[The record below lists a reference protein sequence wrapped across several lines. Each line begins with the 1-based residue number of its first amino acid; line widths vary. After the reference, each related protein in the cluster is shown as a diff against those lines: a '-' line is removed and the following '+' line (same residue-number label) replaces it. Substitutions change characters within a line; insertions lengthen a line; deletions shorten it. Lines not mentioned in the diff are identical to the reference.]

1 MKKYLYIIALTFS
14 FSGCLNYAYNYDYQ
28 PSTPSAVYSGTAY
41 EYIRSRSEEKFS
53 LWYEAIE
60 AGGMKDLY
68 EQDGYTYFLLEDD
81 QLVAW
86 LNSWH
91 YSSVSAMP
99 QTAINTLLMG
109 YTVKGVYN
117 SVNLTTSPIDVM
129 SCDSDHVVRMR
140 LYPNASTASQNL
152 HSMQAGW
159 VNYDGSIDFRN
170 IISSNIQT
178 SNGIIHVVVSRFV
191 RK

>member
-1 MKKYLYIIALTFS
+1 MKRIPLLLLLAYSLT
-14 FSGCLNYAYNYDYQ
+14 GCLNYAYDYDYKH
-28 PSTPSAVYSGTAY
+28 SEPSAVFSGTAY
-41 EYIRSRSEEKFS
+41 EYIQSRSEEKFS

-60 AGGMKDLY
+60 AGGMRDLY
-68 EQDGYTYFLLEDD
+68 EKKGYTYFLLEDD

-91 YSSVSAMP
+91 YSSISAMP
-99 QTAINTLLMG
+99 QTALVTLTQG
-109 YTVKGVYN
+109 YTLPDLYN
-117 SVNLTTSPIDVM
+117 SVDLTTTPIDVM
-129 SCDSDHVVRMR
+129 SCDSSHVVRMR

-159 VNYDGSIDFRN
+159 VNLDGSVDFRN
-170 IISSNIQT
+170 VISSNIQT
-178 SNGIIHVVVSRFV
+178 SNGIIHVLVSRFV

>member
-91 YSSVSAMP
+91 YSSVSEMP

-109 YTVKGVYN
+109 YTIKGVYN